1 MKQTPVVC
9 HMASHMALV
18 MSSITSVNASS
29 VRIVNK
35 IRKKRPLA
43 AYFDENNA
51 QLKQ

>member
-1 MKQTPVVC
+1 MNDVMK
-9 HMASHMALV
+9 HIASHMALV
-18 MSSITSVNASS
+18 MSSITSGASS

-51 QLKQ
+51 KLKQ